1 MFTSLSGD
9 YDDTKAIEVREIVN
23 PLDTRAQIWKAQTE
37 EIDNLKAKIELRESE
52 INELKRALK
61 AKIDESSEMQIRK
74 DLAEKK
80 LSTASKDADERVVKL
95 QNELDQLQKEFKE
108 KEIERE
114 KTLNKYNQEIN
125 DLYSNQRAMK
135 AQLKDYSKSDLIG
148 KIITSKPNTN
158 ETSLVSQIRDLRL
171 ALKRV
176 VDDNYNLR
184 VRIAQRD
191 TKLRPL
197 PKMDKCKPLW
207 LLRAQGKQNQID
219 PKQEKLIT
227 LTKQLNDLQNDI
239 RISMITE
246 SVWDFKIPI
255 KKQMR
260 EQALKRLDFIARYE
274 KLEREVVEF
283 VKQLD
288 GGYRTS
294 AHFTS
299 FPAPHI
305 SKVSMI

>member
-1 MFTSLSGD
+1 M
-9 YDDTKAIEVREIVN
+9 REIIN
-23 PLDTRAQIWKAQTE
+23 PIDTRAQLWKAQTE
-37 EIDNLKAKIELRESE
+37 EIDSLKTRIELRENE

-114 KTLNKYNQEIN
+114 KVLNKYNQEIN
-125 DLYSNQRAMK
+125 DLYSDQRIMK
-135 AQLKDYSKSDLIG
+135 EKLKDYSKSVLIG
-148 KIITSKPNTN
+148 KIITSTPNTN
-158 ETSLVSQIRDLRL
+158 ETTLVSQIRDLRS

-176 VDDNYNLR
+176 VDDNYQLR
-184 VRIAQRD
+184 IKIAERD
-191 TKLRPL
+191 SKLKPF

-207 LLRAQGKQNQID
+207 LLRAQGKEDQID
-219 PKQEKLIT
+219 PKQEKLIS
-227 LTKQLNDLQNDI
+227 LTKRLNELQNDI
-239 RISMITE
+239 RISLITE

-255 KKQMR
+255 KKQMQ
-260 EQALKRLDFIARYE
+260 EQAFKRMDFVARYE
-274 KLEREVVEF
+274 KLEREIIEF
-283 VKQLD
+283 VKQWND
-288 GGYRTS
+288 GFETG

-305 SKVSMI
+305 SKVSSFFTVLFFILF